1 MSASKL
7 LYADITEKIIGA
19 AFQVHNSLGQ
29 GLSEKTYQTALAMKL
44 RKIGLQVEEEKVLSV
59 FFNNHKAGEHRVDL
73 LVDNKIIVET
83 KAVHKLL
90 DDYSTKLLACMRNTR
105 YQLGLLINFG
115 SKVEFKR
122 LILTNQ
128 NR

>member
-1 MSASKL
+1 MSAGKL

-19 AFQVHNSLGQ
+19 AFHVHNSLGQ

-44 RKIGLQVEEEKVLSV
+44 REIGLQVEEEKVLPV
-59 FFNNHKAGEHRVDL
+59 FFSNSKAGEHRVDL

>member
-19 AFQVHNSLGQ
+19 AFHVHNSLGQ

-44 RKIGLQVEEEKVLSV
+44 REIGLQVEEEKVLPV
-59 FFNNHKAGEHRVDL
+59 FFNNNKVGEHRIDL